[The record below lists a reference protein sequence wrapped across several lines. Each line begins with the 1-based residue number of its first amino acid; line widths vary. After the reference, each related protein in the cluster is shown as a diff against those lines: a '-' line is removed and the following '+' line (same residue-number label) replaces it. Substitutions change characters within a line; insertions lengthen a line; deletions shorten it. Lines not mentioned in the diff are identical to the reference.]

1 LIYLNNMS
9 DKTIETINFINNH
22 VLVFGLFLLL
32 LELLMPG
39 FVVYYINMNVFFVVS
54 GVLKLIYWI
63 YQY

>member
-1 LIYLNNMS
+1 MIYLNNMS

>member
-1 LIYLNNMS
+1 MS